1 MMVLAGS
8 GKASD
13 SIHRLC
19 RFSIHHASI
28 LFLPDQYNNIWI
40 ESMGGVIQWT
50 CIYGLN
56 QMAMQRYCSMPSLKH
71 ARLVLSLT
79 IPANLLI
86 RKGNII
92 TLGMHQFIGRDNV
105 TVSWPPHGCIL

>member
-1 MMVLAGS
+1 
-8 GKASD
+8 
-13 SIHRLC
+13 
-19 RFSIHHASI
+19 
-28 LFLPDQYNNIWI
+28 
-40 ESMGGVIQWT
+40 MGGVIQWT

-86 RKGNII
+86 RKCI
-92 TLGMHQFIGRDNV
+92 TSSSGMD
-105 TVSWPPHGCIL
+105 